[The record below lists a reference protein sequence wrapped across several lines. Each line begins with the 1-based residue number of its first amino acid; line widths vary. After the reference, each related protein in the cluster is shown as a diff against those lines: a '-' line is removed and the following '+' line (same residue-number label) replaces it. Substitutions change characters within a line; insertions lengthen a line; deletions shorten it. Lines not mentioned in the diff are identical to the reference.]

1 MTRGGRVSGV
11 LLSSNGSRIIVTT
24 KVDGINGG
32 RGVGKV
38 YQDEDQA
45 PFGRT
50 WYYGGAE
57 GLQVR
62 WVGWLLCYIF
72 FCCCKGF
79 GGQCAFPLIWINKVF
94 SHPLYMS
101 FFPYLPVYAP
111 LRLPPP
117 YALKLFVSLLSMYQQ
132 DVVGNMS
139 REGGLG
145 FGKYG
150 GSKWV
155 ITSYFDGSRHDIAQF
170 FWGGGYSFCRG
181 F

>member
-62 WVGWLLCYIF
+62 WVGWLLSYIF
-72 FCCCKGF
+72 CFFVRGL
-79 GGQCAFPLIWINKVF
+79 GGSALSLWYGSTKSFHTPFICLSSPIYL
-94 SHPLYMS
+94 STPLYA
-101 FFPYLPVYAP
+101 Y
-111 LRLPPP
+111 PPP
-117 YALKLFVSLLSMYQQ
+117 MPWNYLYHCYPCTNRTLLVTCQERGGWDLASM
-132 DVVGNMS
+132 VGPS
-139 REGGLG
+139 E
-145 FGKYG
+145 
-150 GSKWV
+150 
-155 ITSYFDGSRHDIAQF
+155 
-170 FWGGGYSFCRG
+170 
-181 F
+181 